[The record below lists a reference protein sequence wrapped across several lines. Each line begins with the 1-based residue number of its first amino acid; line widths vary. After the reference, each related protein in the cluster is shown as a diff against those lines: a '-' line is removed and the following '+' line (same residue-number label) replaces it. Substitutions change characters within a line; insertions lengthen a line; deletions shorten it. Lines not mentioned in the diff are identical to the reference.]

1 MNFGKSK
8 ILAESALMAAL
19 TGVFALIS
27 LYVPVA
33 GLFVAMVW
41 IMPVVVVCV
50 RHGVKMALCALLIA
64 SVIILALTSPL
75 IAVTMIL
82 PCAVPAL
89 LLGMAFQK
97 KLSTAQTLFM
107 VTAGTL
113 VSRLLSFML
122 LLFVSGMSLGEQ
134 LIFMQEQMK
143 AFWMSLYD
151 MSSSS
156 GWIEARM
163 TEEAF
168 LAQADQFTTLFYQML
183 PSLFLV
189 YSLLSTIFT
198 YILTYQILTRIRI
211 ELPVPLPF
219 RLWRW
224 SWWFVWGFIIGLA
237 CLLAGSHMEV
247 PVLTRIGLNFISAFQ
262 WIYIINALS
271 MIAFF
276 LGKINKR
283 WRRSGVFF
291 VVVGFLLFASPMI
304 YLMIA
309 IGLSD
314 MLFNLRRLPDRS
326 VS

>member
-1 MNFGKSK
+1 
-8 ILAESALMAAL
+8 MAAL
-19 TGVFALIS
+19 TSIFALIS

-50 RHGVKMALCALLIA
+50 RHGVKMAVCTLLIA
-64 SVIILALTSPL
+64 SVIILALTSP
-75 IAVTMIL
+75 IAAVTLIL

-113 VSRLLSFML
+113 VSRLLSFTL

-134 LIFMQEQMK
+134 FIFMQEQMK
-143 AFWMSLYD
+143 AFWASLYD
-151 MSSSS
+151 MSGSSV
-156 GWIEARM
+156 WADARM
-163 TEEAF
+163 TRETF
-168 LAQADQFTTLFYQML
+168 LAQMDQLTTLFYQML
-183 PSLFLV
+183 PSFFLI

-198 YILTYQILTRIRI
+198 YILTYRILARFHI

-224 SWWFVWGFIIGLA
+224 SWWFVWGFIVGLA
-237 CLLAGSHMEV
+237 CSLAGSHMEI
-247 PVLTRIGLNFISAFQ
+247 PVLTQIGLNFISAFQ
-262 WIYIINALS
+262 WIYIVNALS

-283 WRRSGVFF
+283 WRRSMVFF
-291 VVVGFLLFASPMI
+291 LIVGSVLFVSPMV